1 MGTDMRRDLRTRGCP
16 VCDHLEDA
24 LLSFLA
30 RWQHDLAR
38 EEKARKV
45 FAEECGFCPTHL
57 WQLAAFSSPRGLASG
72 FPPLLSHLADVMHQA
87 AEDSRTEGPAPPGKP
102 GEDCRVCGML
112 RDLERSYISHLAG
125 FLGSEEGRS
134 AYDSAQGVCLR
145 HLRLLVQCV
154 GSGET
159 VDFLLRKAACRFRE
173 IEASLRS
180 YGQKLESLRRH
191 DATPEEKDAD
201 RRALVLIAGARN
213 LSFPFR

>member
-1 MGTDMRRDLRTRGCP
+1 MRRDLRTRGCP

-24 LLSFLA
+24 LLSFFA
-30 RWQHDLAR
+30 RWQHDLAQ
-38 EEKARKV
+38 EEKVREA

-72 FPPLLSHLADVMHQA
+72 FPPLLSRLAEALNQVADGN
-87 AEDSRTEGPAPPGKP
+87 RTQGPALRGRP
-102 GEDCRVCGML
+102 GENCRVCGML
-112 RDLERSYISHLAG
+112 RDMERSYISQLAG

-134 AYDSAQGVCLR
+134 VYDSAQGVCLR
-145 HLRLLVQCV
+145 HLDFLGQSVSSR
-154 GSGET
+154 ET
-159 VDFLLRKAACRFRE
+159 AAFLLRKAARRFQE

-191 DATPEEKDAD
+191 DGTPEEKDAN
-201 RRALVLIAGARN
+201 RRALILIAGARN